1 MTSHSDLRACAS
13 VAGEEASDVAGE
25 AIDVAMAIAKAGGNA
40 RLLYLTT
47 GLQSGGPAAGS
58 SRKIYE
64 PDGKPLGGV
73 QVYSVTPTVS
83 ECKSKNVPQSGDA

>member
-1 MTSHSDLRACAS
+1 MLSRGDIAVIKALALVIGTA
-13 VAGEEASDVAGE
+13 VAE
-25 AIDVAMAIAKAGGNA
+25 AGGNA

-64 PDGKPLGGV
+64 PDGNPLGGV
-73 QVYSVTPTVS
+73 QVYSVTLSVS
-83 ECKSKNVPQSGDA
+83 EYKGKNISQSRDV